1 MSTDLFE
8 FDLDIGE
15 PDAAPDRPPAATTL
29 ETWAEE
35 QLAKSPLPPAS
46 PGSGP
51 LFFDIET
58 GPRPEEELRAIYHEK
73 TLDEFA
79 ATCDKRW
86 KAETV
91 AQKFEEYRVTAWQ
104 EFLRKAAL
112 SATTGRVLLIGV
124 LNNGNF
130 HGFGDYGNDDEPGI
144 IATFW
149 DLVTDALSL
158 KLRIIG
164 HNSNNFDL
172 PFLVRRSWLLG
183 VTVPREIR
191 QGRYWNP
198 LFLDTMEAW
207 SFGQRE
213 YTSLNDI
220 GRFFGV
226 GQKTEG
232 VDGKDFAKLWFGTPA
247 EHKQALDYNE
257 QDLRLTA
264 AIAAKMG
271 MV

>member
-1 MSTDLFE
+1 MTDLFE
-8 FDLDIGE
+8 FDLDIGGDGDNE
-15 PDAAPDRPPAATTL
+15 PDRPPPATTL

-35 QLAKSPLPPAS
+35 QLAKSPPPS
-46 PGSGP
+46 PGSGQ

-58 GPRPEEELRAIYHEK
+58 GGRPDEELRSIYHEK
-73 TLDEFA
+73 TLEEFA

-91 AQKFEEYRVTAWQ
+91 AAKFEEYRVTAWQ
-104 EFLRKAAL
+104 EFVRKAAL
-112 SATTGRVLLIGV
+112 SATTGRVLLIGT
-124 LNNGNF
+124 LNSGNF
-130 HGFGDYGNDDEPGI
+130 HGFGDISDNEAVI
-144 IATFW
+144 LVTFW
-149 DLVTDALSL
+149 DLVTDALEA

-164 HNSNNFDL
+164 HNSNSFDL
-172 PFLVRRSWLLG
+172 PFMVRRSWLLG
-183 VTVPREIR
+183 VPVPREIR

-207 SFGQRE
+207 SFGARE

-232 VDGKDFAKLWFGTPA
+232 VKGGDFARLWFGTEE

-264 AIAAKMG
+264 AIAEKMG
-271 MV
+271 LV

>member
-1 MSTDLFE
+1 MIADLFE
-8 FDLDIGE
+8 FDLDIDPE
-15 PDAAPDRPPAATTL
+15 PDNTPHDRPPATTTL
-29 ETWAEE
+29 EAWAEE
-35 QLAKSPLPPAS
+35 QLAKSPSLS
-46 PGSGP
+46 PEPGP

-58 GPRPEEELRAIYHEK
+58 GPRPEEELRTFYHEK

-91 AQKFEEYRVTAWQ
+91 AAKFEEYLVTAWQ
-104 EFLRKAAL
+104 EFVGRAAL
-112 SATTGRVLLIGV
+112 FATTGRVLLIGV
-124 LNNGNF
+124 LNDGKF
-130 HGFGDYGNDDEPGI
+130 HGFGDGVDNEAGI

-149 DLVTDALSL
+149 DLVTDSMEM

-183 VTVPREIR
+183 VPVPREIR

-198 LFLDTMEAW
+198 MFLDTMEAW

-220 GRFFGV
+220 GRFFGI

-232 VDGKDFAKLWFGTPA
+232 VCGGDFARLWFGTPA
-247 EHKQALDYNE
+247 EHKQALEYNE

-271 MV
+271 LV

>member
-8 FDLDIGE
+8 FDLDIGG
-15 PDAAPDRPPAATTL
+15 DGDNMPDRPPAATTL
-29 ETWAEE
+29 ETWADE
-35 QLAKSPLPPAS
+35 QLAKSPS

-51 LFFDIET
+51 LFWDIET
-58 GPRPEEELRAIYHEK
+58 GPRPEEELQSLYHEK

-79 ATCDKRW
+79 ATSDKRW

-91 AQKFEEYRVTAWQ
+91 AEKFEQYKVTAWQ
-104 EFLRKAAL
+104 EFVQKAAL

-124 LNNGNF
+124 LNNDDF
-130 HGFGDYGNDDEPGI
+130 HGFGVDNEAGI

-149 DLVTDALSL
+149 DLVTDALEV

-164 HNSNNFDL
+164 HNSNSFDL

-183 VTVPREIR
+183 VPVPREIR

-207 SFGQRE
+207 SFGARE

-226 GQKTEG
+226 GQKTAG
-232 VDGKDFAKLWFGTPA
+232 VCGGDFARLWFGTPA
-247 EHKQALDYNE
+247 EHKQALEYNE

-271 MV
+271 LV